1 MADSVRFSVYCTPVE
16 ELIDE
21 NSGERSVLASEIGKS
36 LGGSGTATVS
46 AYNGTAANQGYLNA
60 TVNYLEAPDGA
71 GNEVAISSESSA
83 SFVFIKNTGHI
94 WGGDATTLGDADTSA
109 TLKVTTNSGAILI
122 SNLAAGEA
130 IVLKGKQ
137 SGSGATIV
145 ASGIEV
151 ETVLAN
157 GAETSGGNHLAVEY
171 LVVD

>member
-16 ELIDE
+16 ELTDE

-46 AYNGTAANQGYLNA
+46 AYNGIAADQGYLNA

-71 GNEVAISSESSA
+71 GNEVRISSESSA
-83 SFVFIKNTGHI
+83 SFVFIKNTGHVFSS
-94 WGGDATTLGDADTSA
+94 ATVLGDAETSL

-122 SNLAAGEA
+122 SLLAAGEA
-130 IVLKGKQ
+130 IVLKGRQ
-137 SGSGATIV
+137 SGSGAVIV
-145 ASGIEV
+145 ASGIKV
-151 ETVLAN
+151 ETVLSN
-157 GAETSGGNHLAVEY
+157 GADTSDGNHLAVEY

>member
-1 MADSVRFSVYCTPVE
+1 MADSVKFSVNCTPVE
-16 ELIDE
+16 ELTDE
-21 NSGERSVLASEIGKS
+21 NSGTHSVVASEVGKS
-36 LGGSGTATVS
+36 LGGSGTATVD
-46 AYNGTAANQGYLNA
+46 AYDGTAANQGYLNA

-151 ETVLAN
+151 ETVLSN